1 MYELLYIVPS
11 PFTEKDLPRI
21 NKKVKETIAEL
32 DGKIQEDKDLGNKKL
47 AYPINQVYKGF
58 YFLIKF
64 EINPQNLPKLD
75 QKLKMSPE
83 ILRHLITKTIKNKPK
98 KEKRSGK
105 KIPKIE
111 SFEDIKNVK
120 I

>member
-1 MYELLYIVPS
+1 MYELLYIIPS
-11 PFTEKDLPRI
+11 PFTEKDLPGI
-21 NKKVKETIAEL
+21 NKKVKEIITEL
-32 DGKIQEDKDLGNKKL
+32 EGKIQEEKDLGNKKL
-47 AYPINQVYKGF
+47 AYPINQVHKGF

-64 EINPQNLPKLD
+64 EINPQNIPKLD

-83 ILRHLITKTIKNKPK
+83 ILRHLTTKAIKIKPK
-98 KEKRSGK
+98 KEKRSEK
-105 KIPKIE
+105 KIPKVE